1 MIDDPNGKVFWQIK
15 GNSSITERIV
25 WDGLSNTQKNAKGY
39 AERVQSAMDYPYTFT
54 VSDNLGMTSVVKGV
68 ISVDVLVIRDGNVLK
83 MAVPSIIFRSDNAD
97 FKTSKEVA
105 RGLDPAIAANNERV
119 LKRIAEILNKFKD
132 YKVTIAGHANRLTDL
147 EAEETEDNMRQWG
160 PALIPLSAKRAE
172 FVKDYLVKKV
182 STQTGFP
189 QSEKAAQSS
198 LLTTRTKTTTGKTAA

>member
-1 MIDDPNGKVFWQIK
+1 M
-15 GNSSITERIV
+15 
-25 WDGLSNTQKNAKGY
+25 LNAY
-39 AERVQSAMDYPYTFT
+39 SAMDYPYTFT

-172 FVKDYLVKKV
+172 FVKDYLVKKGINANRL
-182 STQTGFP
+182 STVGKGGTELVVDYKDKDNNWKNRRVEFIL
-189 QSEKAAQSS
+189 EK
-198 LLTTRTKTTTGKTAA
+198 